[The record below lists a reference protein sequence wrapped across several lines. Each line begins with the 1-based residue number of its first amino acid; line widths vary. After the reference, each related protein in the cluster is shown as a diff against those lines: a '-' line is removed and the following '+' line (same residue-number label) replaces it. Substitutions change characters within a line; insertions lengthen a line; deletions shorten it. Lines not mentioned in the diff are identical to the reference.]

1 MPEKI
6 LVVDDEPDLESLIR
20 QRFRKQIRNNEY
32 EFVFAANGLEA
43 LAKLLEHKN
52 TGIILSDINM
62 PEMDGLTLLAKLNEL
77 KNPALKT
84 VIVSAY
90 GDMDNIRTAMNRGAY
105 DFITKPVDFTDLE
118 MTIQKT
124 INELS
129 VLRKAQIEHD
139 ELLAI
144 QYDLNIAR
152 NIQQSIL
159 PMTFPPFPE
168 KKEFDIFAS
177 MTAAKEVGG
186 DFYDFFMIDD
196 ERLGFVIGDV
206 SGKGVPAA
214 IFMAVSRTLLRATA
228 LKGLSTGE
236 CLSYVNSLLCLES
249 ASAMFVTIFYGI
261 LNSVTGEIE
270 YSNGGHNCPYI
281 VGKEGSVQAIP
292 STEGIAL
299 GVMEDITYKVS
310 TARLNPGDTAFLFT
324 DGVTEAF
331 NAEEQLYSER
341 RLENLLA
348 QAGKADAPAQ
358 VKIVLENVQQYSEG
372 CEQSDDITI
381 LALKYFGPQNL

>member
-1 MPEKI
+1 
-6 LVVDDEPDLESLIR
+6 
-20 QRFRKQIRNNEY
+20 
-32 EFVFAANGLEA
+32 
-43 LAKLLEHKN
+43 
-52 TGIILSDINM
+52 
-62 PEMDGLTLLAKLNEL
+62 
-77 KNPALKT
+77 
-84 VIVSAY
+84 
-90 GDMDNIRTAMNRGAY
+90 
-105 DFITKPVDFTDLE
+105 
-118 MTIQKT
+118 
-124 INELS
+124 
-129 VLRKAQIEHD
+129 
-139 ELLAI
+139 
-144 QYDLNIAR
+144 
-152 NIQQSIL
+152 
-159 PMTFPPFPE
+159 MTFPPFPE

-228 LKGLSTGE
+228 LKRLSTGE

-281 VGKEGSVQAIP
+281 VGEEGSVQAIP

-348 QAGKADAPAQ
+348 QAGKASAPAQ